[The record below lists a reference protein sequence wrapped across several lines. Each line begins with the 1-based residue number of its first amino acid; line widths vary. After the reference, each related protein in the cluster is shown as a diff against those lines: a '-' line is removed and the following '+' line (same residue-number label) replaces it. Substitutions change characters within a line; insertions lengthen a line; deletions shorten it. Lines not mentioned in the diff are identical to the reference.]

1 MKKLFQFLMM
11 VSISLMLLSCDY
23 DQLPEESNLPVNV
36 SFQTDIQ
43 PIFDQN
49 CISCHNGTIELDFR
63 TGNSYNALMSLP
75 EESIIPGDA
84 DDSELIEMLKQN
96 GDTDN
101 PMPPSGPMP
110 IAKINLFISW
120 INEGALNN

>member
-1 MKKLFQFLMM
+1 MIVSLSFLAT
-11 VSISLMLLSCDY
+11 SCYY

-49 CISCHNGTIELDFR
+49 CISCHDGIEALDLR

-75 EESIIPGDA
+75 EESIIPGYA